1 MNMIECVQHVSIQA
15 ARVSLG
21 KGRVWWHVWWHVT
34 AVPNFKV
41 PPIAVS
47 VWKAAAALTQS
58 GQTSTADGFGAWKFR
73 GKHSEFAACSL
84 LKLLQAGVQY
94 PPFWTVPNGGNDGF
108 HMIFFQNRVGTV
120 GAAGKVDQCDER
132 KCYHTQF
139 AYCNLQPLLLI
150 QSSAETC
157 RKSPLY
163 HSLPLFWRQKSE
175 GLWSAHSYM
184 TPIGWTWSY
193 ISVERGVN
201 TAAWLTHS
209 VPLSNP
215 CQYPSMLFVFS
226 FRIEMPLV
234 FPVNHY
240 SPSRCVCF
248 QYLSLCTT
256 FCGTCLMATYII
268 IYPLHQAE
276 TCLDCRGY
284 WTFDCSPVYH
294 LVSLSYK
301 WVLAVDCYILAI
313 PSPPKINTHKRWD
326 FLLGLLS
333 WFPFSGPCY

>member
-1 MNMIECVQHVSIQA
+1 MWASKLLVSHWE
-15 ARVSLG
+15 RVESDGMSDGMWQLCPISRCRQSQFPCGKLLPLSL
-21 KGRVWWHVWWHVT
+21 
-34 AVPNFKV
+34 KV
-41 PPIAVS
+41 DKPQQLMGLAPENLEENIP
-47 VWKAAAALTQS
+47 
-58 GQTSTADGFGAWKFR
+58 
-73 GKHSEFAACSL
+73 EFAACSL

-94 PPFWTVPNGGNDGF
+94 PPFWTAPNGGNDGF